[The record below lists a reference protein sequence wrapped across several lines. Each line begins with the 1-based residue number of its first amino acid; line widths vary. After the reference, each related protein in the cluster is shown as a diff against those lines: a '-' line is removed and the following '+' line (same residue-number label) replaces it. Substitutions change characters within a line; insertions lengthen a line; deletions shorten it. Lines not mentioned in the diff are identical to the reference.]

1 MRAFV
6 TGATGFAGSH
16 LTRLL
21 VREGETV
28 AILRRPG
35 GDPWRVEDILPYV
48 VCIEGDFLDLDQIR
62 ARVREFA
69 PDTVF
74 HLAWYGV
81 GHKQRNDR
89 EQVGQNLMSSL
100 ALLELAAEAGCQ
112 DFIGFGSQAE
122 YGPQNTILNEA
133 ARTDPSTLYGA
144 VKLSTYLLGRQ
155 MATVLGM
162 RFAWLRLFSS
172 YGPMDEPNWMIPYLI
187 RTLLRGEKPA
197 LTPGE
202 QWWDYLFVEDVA
214 AAVYA
219 IAKSPDAEGVFNLGS
234 GTAHP
239 LREIIERIRDKIDP
253 SLPLGFD
260 EIPYRPDQVM
270 HLQADVTKLK
280 TVTGWEPRIG
290 LDEGLERTVEWHK
303 KEMQSTND

>member
-6 TGATGFAGSH
+6 TGATGFVGSY

-21 VREGETV
+21 VHESETV

-35 GDPWRVEDILPYV
+35 GDPWRVEDILPRV
-48 VCIEGDFLDLDQIR
+48 VCIEGDLLDQDPIR
-62 ARVREFA
+62 AQILEFA

-74 HLAWYGV
+74 HLAWHGV
-81 GHKQRNDR
+81 GNKHRNDR
-89 EQVGQNLMSSL
+89 EQVRWNLMSSL
-100 ALLELAAEAGCQ
+100 ALLELAAQAGCQ
-112 DFIGFGSQAE
+112 NFIGFGSQAE
-122 YGPQNTILNEA
+122 YGPQDTIIDEA
-133 ARTDPSTLYGA
+133 ARTEPSTLYGA

-155 MATVLGM
+155 MAAELGM

-172 YGPMDEPNWMIPYLI
+172 YGPMDGPDWMIPYLI
-187 RTLLRGEKPA
+187 RALLRGEKPA

-202 QWWDYLFVEDVA
+202 QRWDYLFVEDA
-214 AAVYA
+214 AAAAYA
-219 IAKSPDAEGVFNLGS
+219 VAKSPEAEDVFNLGS
-234 GTAHP
+234 GTTYA

-253 SLPLGFD
+253 SLPLGFGGV
-260 EIPYRPDQVM
+260 PYRPDQVM
-270 HLQADVTKLK
+270 HLQANVTKLK

-303 KEMQSTND
+303 EMQSNYD